1 MMTKAATILRAMIVL
16 LTGYTKEQIY
26 RAFYEGTKTQ
36 QRLED
41 VPDRGSE
48 TMSYDQYET
57 IRKDTPTLQIK
68 PR

>member
-1 MMTKAATILRAMIVL
+1 MIVL

-26 RAFYEGTKTQ
+26 RAFYEETKTQ

-57 IRKDTPTLQIK
+57 IRKDTPTLQNK